1 MTFLPLNHNSNVEKW
16 QRKMS
21 IAEKMKGRSFADS
34 GAGKRDEDCFIKG
47 GSCVISGRVIME

>member
-16 QRKMS
+16 QRKTS
-21 IAEKMKGRSFADS
+21 IAEKMKGRSFADG

-47 GSCVISGRVIME
+47 GSFV